1 MDALLIIIT
10 FALSLVTGLAAGRA
24 VLSILFAWAMQPQ
37 ATRVDPTARYPQR
50 T

>member
-1 MDALLIIIT
+1 MDALLIVIT

-37 ATRVDPTARYPQR
+37 ATRADPTTRYPQR

>member
-1 MDALLIIIT
+1 MVIT
-10 FALSLVTGLAAGRA
+10 FALSLVSGLAAGRA

-37 ATRVDPTARYPQR
+37 ASRAEQTARYPQR